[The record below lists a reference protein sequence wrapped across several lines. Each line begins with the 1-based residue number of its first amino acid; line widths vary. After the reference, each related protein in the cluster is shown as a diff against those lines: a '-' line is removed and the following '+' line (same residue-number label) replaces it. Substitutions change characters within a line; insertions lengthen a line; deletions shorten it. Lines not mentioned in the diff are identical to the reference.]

1 VDFIDQLKQFSSGI
15 TSLREHLKT
24 EEATKHTLI
33 LPFLQL
39 LGYNIFNPAEVVPEY
54 TVDVGTKKGEKVD
67 YAIFIKGQPAILIE
81 AKSHDDPLTA
91 YDAQLYRYFSA
102 TTAKF
107 AILTNGILYRFYTDL
122 SETNKLDNAPF
133 FEIDLLNIK
142 DAAVAELKKF
152 HKEAF
157 DAESLFSV
165 AASLKYAK
173 RVKEIMGAE
182 LKEPDDDF
190 IRFFLKDIYAGK
202 ATQRAI
208 DDFKPII
215 KKALNQ
221 YLNDQLSDMLQAAIE
236 TTKASERAAT
246 EAAVV
251 SEPIA
256 ERPQIITT
264 EEELEAFFLVK
275 FLLKDTIDVKRI
287 SYKDTTRYLG
297 VLLDGNVTKWI
308 CRLYLSQN
316 PKYLALPGK
325 DKAENKIAITSVDDI
340 TRYKAELAAAAKIYP
355 TQGE

>member
-1 VDFIDQLKQFSSGI
+1 MDFIDELKQFSSGI
-15 TSLREHLKT
+15 ASLREHLKT

-67 YAIFIKGQPAILIE
+67 YAIFINGQPAILIE
-81 AKSHDDPLTA
+81 AKSHEDPLTT

-133 FEIDLLNIK
+133 FEIDLLSIK

-221 YLNDQLSDMLQAAIE
+221 YLNDQLNDMFKAAIE
-236 TTKASERAAT
+236 NAKAKEQEELDNQAAAT
-246 EAAVV
+246 KETLVEKPAIV
-251 SEPIA
+251 
-256 ERPQIITT
+256 TT

-275 FLLKDTIDVKRI
+275 FLLKDAVDVKRI
-287 SYKDTTRYLG
+287 CYKDTTRYLG
-297 VLLDGNVTKWI
+297 VLLDNNATKWV
-308 CRLYLSQN
+308 CRFYLSQN

-325 DKAENKIAITSVDDI
+325 NKTENKITITGVDDI
-340 TRYKAELAAAAKIYP
+340 PLYKNELREAAKAYL
-355 TQGE
+355 G

>member
-1 VDFIDQLKQFSSGI
+1 M
-15 TSLREHLKT
+15 
-24 EEATKHTLI
+24 
-33 LPFLQL
+33 
-39 LGYNIFNPAEVVPEY
+39 
-54 TVDVGTKKGEKVD
+54 
-67 YAIFIKGQPAILIE
+67 
-81 AKSHDDPLTA
+81 
-91 YDAQLYRYFSA
+91 
-102 TTAKF
+102 
-107 AILTNGILYRFYTDL
+107 TNGILYRFYTDL

-133 FEIDLLNIK
+133 FEIDLLSIK

-190 IRFFLKDIYAGK
+190 IRFFLKDIYTGK

-221 YLNDQLSDMLQAAIE
+221 YLNDQLNDMFKAAIE
-236 TTKASERAAT
+236 NAKAKEQEELDNQAAAT
-246 EAAVV
+246 KETLVEKPAIV
-251 SEPIA
+251 
-256 ERPQIITT
+256 TT

-275 FLLKDTIDVKRI
+275 FLLKDAVDVKRI
-287 SYKDTTRYLG
+287 CYKDTTRYLG
-297 VLLDGNVTKWI
+297 VLLDNNATKWV
-308 CRLYLSQN
+308 CRFYLSQN

-325 DKAENKIAITSVDDI
+325 NKTENKITITGVDDI
-340 TRYKAELAAAAKIYP
+340 PLYKNELREAAKAYL
-355 TQGE
+355 G